1 MTKKI
6 AAITISLFV
15 LYSYFLCAV
24 GLFGETVQNFSIFYG
39 LIALKYGLVLI
50 GFIAVIFLPY
60 RIHKALLQRA
70 EEKYQRESNKK
81 IMDAAEREKQ
91 KQAQILQEYIKQEDS
106 I

>member
-24 GLFGETVQNFSIFYG
+24 GLFGETVQNYSLFYG
-39 LIALKYGLVLI
+39 LIALKYGIVLI

-81 IMDAAEREKQ
+81 IMDAAEIEKQ
-91 KQAQILQEYIKQEDS
+91 KQAQILQEYIKREDS